1 METHSVFSLIVNKE
15 HNGDTLCSIL
25 YYTPSSSGA
34 PPPPI
39 RDTSPFCLLKKS
51 LQGLKM
57 PAQDINTD
65 RLLVACVISVG
76 SITSFSE
83 DVRSMVMV
91 KGQWNRSGDDIPW

>member
-1 METHSVFSLIVNKE
+1 
-15 HNGDTLCSIL
+15 
-25 YYTPSSSGA
+25 
-34 PPPPI
+34 
-39 RDTSPFCLLKKS
+39 
-51 LQGLKM
+51 M

-91 KGQWNRSGDDIPW
+91 KGQWNRSGDDIPWWIGDVGGLAYYGQVHV